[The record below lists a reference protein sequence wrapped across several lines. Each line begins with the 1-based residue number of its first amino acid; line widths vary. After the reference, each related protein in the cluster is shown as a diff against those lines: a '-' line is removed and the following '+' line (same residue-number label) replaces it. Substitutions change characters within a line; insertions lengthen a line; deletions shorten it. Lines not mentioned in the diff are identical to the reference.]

1 METDDH
7 SFIAFGRILSQFQF
21 YSLEYIIQLSIVLK
35 KFSLAFT
42 HCRIS
47 MGPWAIRNL
56 QQLVVSFRT
65 LNLIS
70 LDVANVQWFGYP
82 IFMISS
88 DSISCNMTGVG
99 MVLLSTVYCIDMY
112 RYPMCM
118 LYR

>member
-1 METDDH
+1 MINDGCREKIGMDWEGDRDDH
-7 SFIAFGRILSQFQF
+7 SFIAFGTILSQFQF

-70 LDVANVQWFGYP
+70 LDVANV
-82 IFMISS
+82 
-88 DSISCNMTGVG
+88 
-99 MVLLSTVYCIDMY
+99 MY
-112 RYPMCM
+112 NGLDIPYS
-118 LYR
+118 